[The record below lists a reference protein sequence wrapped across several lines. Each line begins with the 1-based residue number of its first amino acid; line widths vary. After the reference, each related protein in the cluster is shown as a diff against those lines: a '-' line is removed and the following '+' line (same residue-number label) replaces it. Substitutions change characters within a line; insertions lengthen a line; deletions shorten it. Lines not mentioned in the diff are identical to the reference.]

1 MTSSA
6 TLDVLIEDPA
16 WAAFELEVWA
26 QQACNA
32 ALAGVNLDPAGFEI
46 SLMGCDDARI
56 ATLNTDF
63 RGKAQS
69 TNVLSW
75 PAGEHT
81 LPKGQWPALPIP
93 TIMGETEEL
102 GDIAIAFGV
111 CQRESVDQD
120 KSFSDHVRHLLVHA
134 TLHLLGFDHIH
145 DEDAAVMEE
154 LETQI
159 LARLGVCDPY

>member
-1 MTSSA
+1 
-6 TLDVLIEDPA
+6 
-16 WAAFELEVWA
+16 
-26 QQACNA
+26 
-32 ALAGVNLDPAGFEI
+32 
-46 SLMGCDDARI
+46 
-56 ATLNTDF
+56 
-63 RGKAQS
+63 
-69 TNVLSW
+69 
-75 PAGEHT
+75 
-81 LPKGQWPALPIP
+81 
-93 TIMGETEEL
+93 MGETEEL

-154 LETQI
+154 LERQI